1 MTLRYLPM
9 AIAALALPTAISAAA
24 PRPAQERPA
33 ALEAML
39 RCRTIA
45 DEHARLEC
53 FDREVAAFEAA
64 AAARDV
70 VIIDRKQVRETKRSL
85 FGLRLPRL
93 AIFGGGGGGGG
104 DHADRDDEELDQLE
118 GVVASATQTADN
130 RWVIRLQD
138 GATWRQIDDQILG
151 RRPRAGSKVLIK
163 RAAMGSYMMRL
174 DGQPGVRARREN

>member
-1 MTLRYLPM
+1 MILRYLPM
-9 AIAALALPTAISAAA
+9 AIAALALPMAISAA
-24 PRPAQERPA
+24 PRRPAQERPA

-39 RCRTIA
+39 RCRTLT

-70 VIIDRKQVRETKRSL
+70 VIIDRKQESETKRSL

-93 AIFGGGGGGGG
+93 AIFGGGGDG
-104 DHADRDDEELDQLE
+104 DNADRDDEELDQLE
-118 GVVASATQTADN
+118 GVVASAMQTADN

>member
-1 MTLRYLPM
+1 MTLRYLPVV
-9 AIAALALPTAISAAA
+9 IAALALPAAA
-24 PRPAQERPA
+24 SAGPPRNAQERPA

-39 RCRTIA
+39 RCRTLT

-70 VIIDRKQVRETKRSL
+70 VIIDRKQVRETRRSL

-93 AIFGGGGGGGG
+93 AIFGGGGGGGNN
-104 DHADRDDEELDQLE
+104 ADRDDEELDQLE
-118 GVVASATQTADN
+118 GVVASALQTADN
-130 RWVIRLQD
+130 RWVVRLQD

>member
-1 MTLRYLPM
+1 MTPRYLPV
-9 AIAALALPTAISAAA
+9 AIAALALPAAVLAA
-24 PRPAQERPA
+24 PPRNAQERPA

-39 RCRTIA
+39 RCRTLT
-45 DEHARLEC
+45 DEHARLLC

-70 VIIDRKQVRETKRSL
+70 VIIDRKQVRETRRSL

-93 AIFGGGGGGGG
+93 AIFGGGGGSSN
-104 DHADRDDEELDQLE
+104 ADRDDEELDQLE
-118 GVVASATQTADN
+118 GVVASALQTADN

-138 GATWRQIDDQILG
+138 GATWRQIDDQTLG

>member
-1 MTLRYLPM
+1 MTLRYAMM
-9 AIAALALPTAISAAA
+9 AIAALGLPAAIWAA
-24 PRPAQERPA
+24 PQRPAQERPA

-39 RCRTIA
+39 RCRSIA
-45 DEHARLEC
+45 EEHARLEC

-93 AIFGGGGGGGG
+93 AIFGGGGGG
-104 DHADRDDEELDQLE
+104 DNADRDDEELDQLE
-118 GVVASATQTADN
+118 GVVASAVQTADN
-130 RWVIRLQD
+130 HWVIRLQD
-138 GATWRQIDDQILG
+138 GATWRQIDDQLLG

-163 RAAMGSYMMRL
+163 RGAMGSYMMRL